1 MLRDVETEACA
12 DCPNSCPE
20 VPYSSALALN
30 TRMDRMDGVLCG
42 PWWVGGSSWF
52 PSEVDLVAVLQIF

>member
-1 MLRDVETEACA
+1 MLRDVETEACS

-30 TRMDRMDGVLCG
+30 TRMDRVLHG
-42 PWWVGGSSWF
+42 PWWAGGSSWF
-52 PSEVDLVAVLQIF
+52 PSEVNLVAVLQIF